1 MPWLDRVL
9 KERPANGVSASMVR
23 HMLRDGLC
31 QRWDASDGST
41 VITRLRKE
49 PDGEVCVVWLAEGT
63 MEPLLEL
70 HERIC
75 EWAKEQGCDR
85 MRIVGR
91 DGWLRVVPGYRK
103 VATVMEREL

>member
-9 KERPANGVSASMVR
+9 KQRPANGVTVNMVR
-23 HMLRDGLC
+23 EMMRQGLA
-31 QRWDASDGST
+31 QRWDASDGSSVVT
-41 VITRLRKE
+41 QLRHE
-49 PDGEVCVVWLAEGT
+49 PDGQVCLVWLAEGT

-70 HERIC
+70 HEHIC
-75 EWAKEQGCDR
+75 SWARENNCSR

-91 DGWLRVVPGYRK
+91 KGWLKVVPGYQE